1 MNNRKKYIQHDNI
14 KIDIKFFKEECEQ
27 LSLFNRNRYKRS
39 WALRLAQ
46 KLAYIMDGARQIQK
60 QQIEKD
66 VLETIADFAKR
77 GGDPKILLEAANRS
91 DYAQL
96 WEIAESVGVLSQIT
110 KFMTI
115 KPVSAS
121 APKFIL

>member
-1 MNNRKKYIQHDNI
+1 MNNIKKYIQYDNI

-96 WEIAESVGVLSQIT
+96 WEIAESVGVLSQIR

>member
-1 MNNRKKYIQHDNI
+1 MNNIKKYIQYDNI